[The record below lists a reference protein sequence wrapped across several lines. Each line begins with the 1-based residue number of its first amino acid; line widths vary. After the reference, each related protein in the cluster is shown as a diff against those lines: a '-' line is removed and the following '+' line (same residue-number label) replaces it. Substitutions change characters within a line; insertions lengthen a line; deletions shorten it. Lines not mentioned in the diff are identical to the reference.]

1 MPWIRSRAVWLAEGR
16 FDAVAVR
23 VRGDRIVDVATSIPH
38 GASVID
44 VSDCYLLPGLI
55 DAHVHLYAR
64 LPREAPGRVGD
75 DRADR
80 GADEVAGTGRSATAR
95 REAARRAGLML
106 EAGVTTVRDVGSSP
120 EFLEIRAA
128 WNRRRGSAPWILASG
143 PPVTEPDGHGAAI
156 GRPARGVAAVVAAV
170 EELAVMG
177 ADLIKVMATAG
188 GGEGGLPAFSE
199 EELRALVEAAHTRG
213 LKVAAHAHSGEG
225 IRRCV
230 AAGVDSIEHAS
241 FKEGDRHFFD
251 EAVARQ
257 LSASRTPVV
266 LTPVGYRKAEL
277 AGRLERMRELER
289 QWRQLYELGVPI
301 AIGTDVG
308 VPEMDYG
315 TSTPYALMVLARA
328 GIPPAAVLQAAG
340 PVTAGVLG
348 LGDEVGSVAPGRR
361 ADLIAVPRDPTGD
374 MAALF
379 EVNWV
384 MSRGLVVRARS
395 RAS

>member
-1 MPWIRSRAVWLAEGR
+1 
-16 FDAVAVR
+16 
-23 VRGDRIVDVATSIPH
+23 
-38 GASVID
+38 
-44 VSDCYLLPGLI
+44 
-55 DAHVHLYAR
+55 
-64 LPREAPGRVGD
+64 
-75 DRADR
+75 
-80 GADEVAGTGRSATAR
+80 
-95 REAARRAGLML
+95 
-106 EAGVTTVRDVGSSP
+106 
-120 EFLEIRAA
+120 
-128 WNRRRGSAPWILASG
+128 
-143 PPVTEPDGHGAAI
+143 
-156 GRPARGVAAVVAAV
+156 
-170 EELAVMG
+170 MG
-177 ADLIKVMATAG
+177 ADLIKVMATAVA
-188 GGEGGLPAFSE
+188 ERRLPAFSE
-199 EELRALVEAAHTRG
+199 EGPRTGRGAHTRG

-361 ADLIAVPRDPTGD
+361 RSHRG
-374 MAALF
+374 AARPHRGHGCAL
-379 EVNWV
+379 EVNRV
-384 MSRGLVVRARS
+384 TGLGGPSRS
-395 RAS
+395 RL